1 MQSISTA
8 TSSCFRLWREASDTH
23 IRSRFGGYYYLLA
36 WAMLWLTS
44 RSPEQDRWI
53 WGGGGLLLL
62 GFFILRSSEHPTEQL
77 TAEQLQRWLNR
88 RWLILLL
95 QSLVWGLMLAG
106 IELYSG
112 MIVSHLVVILCVVV
126 FGTALAFTYP
136 MRMASCAA
144 AILLTYL
151 PSTAVKIHLGIGD
164 IGESVALLIY
174 LGYLG
179 LFLHRWNREYHK
191 GLDRELRLLQQ
202 SEQLDLLSRTDALT
216 DLSNRYQFNAL
227 LPNWLA
233 SARRQNSLLTLVLLD
248 IDFFKK
254 INDQFGHHVGDLYLQ
269 AFAERMRQVFRRG
282 SDVLLR
288 LGGEEFAVL
297 MPDTTLEQAI
307 LLAERFRAEL
317 TEHPLKI
324 PGQNPAQ
331 HPPLTCSLGVG
342 TFQPLCDDSAEAF
355 YARVDNALYRAK
367 AGGRNRLEL
376 A

>member
-1 MQSISTA
+1 MTSISAA
-8 TSSCFRLWREASDTH
+8 TGPRLRLWREASDTH

-44 RSPEQDRWI
+44 RNPGQNLWLWS
-53 WGGGGLLLL
+53 GGVLLLL
-62 GFFILRSSEHPTEQL
+62 GFFILRSSERPTEQL
-77 TAEQLQRWLNR
+77 PAEQLQRWLDQ
-88 RWLILLL
+88 RWVLILL
-95 QSLVWGLMLAG
+95 QSLAWGLMLAG
-106 IELYSG
+106 IQLHPG
-112 MIVSHLVVILCVVV
+112 VIVSHLVVMLCVVV

-136 MRMASCAA
+136 MRMPSCAL

-164 IGESVALLIY
+164 IGESVALVIY
-174 LGYLG
+174 LSYLG
-179 LFLHRWNREYHK
+179 LFLYRWHREYHIS
-191 GLDRELRLLQQ
+191 LDRELRLLRQG
-202 SEQLDLLSRTDALT
+202 EQLDRLSRTDALT
-216 DLSNRYQFNAL
+216 GLSNRYQFNAL

-233 SARRQNSLLTLVLLD
+233 SARRQNSMLALVLLD

-254 INDQFGHHVGDLYLQ
+254 INDQFGHRAGDLYLQ
-269 AFAERMRQVFRRG
+269 AFAERMRQLFRRD
-282 SDVLLR
+282 SDILLR

-297 MPDTTLEQAI
+297 MPDTSLEQAM

-317 TEHPLKI
+317 TEHPLNI

-331 HPPLTCSLGVG
+331 YPPLTCSLGVG

-355 YARVDNALYRAK
+355 YTRVDNALYRAK